1 MIVEKCLEI
10 IQGMTSRLMLRMR
23 LGIWLLGWR
32 IDKVILDPLKR
43 SRLMSIIRLR
53 YESLKRRYK

>member
-1 MIVEKCLEI
+1 MIVEKCLGI
-10 IQGMTSRLMLRMR
+10 IRGMILRLMLRMR

-43 SRLMSIIRLR
+43 SRLMSTIRLR
-53 YESLKRRYK
+53 YDAITRRFR

>member
-1 MIVEKCLEI
+1 MNVEKCLGI

>member
-1 MIVEKCLEI
+1 MIVEKCSEI